1 MNDLN
6 RYNRLRRR
14 VSVVQSFSG
23 ALHGG
28 TLLLQGVLQWFNS
41 YRLQYLACIRNHI

>member
-6 RYNRLRRR
+6 RCIRLRRR
-14 VSVVQSFSG
+14 VSVVQSSAG

-28 TLLLQGVLQWFNS
+28 TLLWALWAKPVWPGV
-41 YRLQYLACIRNHI
+41 